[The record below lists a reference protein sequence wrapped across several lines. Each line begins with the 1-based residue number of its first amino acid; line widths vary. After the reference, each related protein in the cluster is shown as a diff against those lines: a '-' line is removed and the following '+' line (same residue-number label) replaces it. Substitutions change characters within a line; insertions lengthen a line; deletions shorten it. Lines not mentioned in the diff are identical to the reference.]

1 MSNLN
6 QLDIEDSKET
16 LEILFEMSQILNC
29 GLSKETLNIL
39 ITMIEKGVN
48 PEALIRVV
56 EELRKHNYSDS
67 GVLIYDI
74 NKQKEVL
81 AGGSGPACS
90 PLVNYSYFFPLM
102 ERKIMKRILI
112 VATGALFS
120 PTFVYQKNSILSIS
134 HAVSLESV

>member
-67 GVLIYDI
+67 GAKNELFNIS
-74 NKQKEVL
+74 NKE
-81 AGGSGPACS
+81 GFG
-90 PLVNYSYFFPLM
+90 
-102 ERKIMKRILI
+102 
-112 VATGALFS
+112 
-120 PTFVYQKNSILSIS
+120 NSKSN
-134 HAVSLESV
+134 HK

>member
-29 GLSKETLNIL
+29 GLNKETLNIL

-56 EELRKHNYSDS
+56 EELRKHNYSES
-67 GVLIYDI
+67 AGRNEIFNLS
-74 NKQKEVL
+74 NKK
-81 AGGSGPACS
+81 
-90 PLVNYSYFFPLM
+90 
-102 ERKIMKRILI
+102 
-112 VATGALFS
+112 
-120 PTFVYQKNSILSIS
+120 
-134 HAVSLESV
+134 